1 MRKVTNINADW
12 IFVDPKTQK
21 AENVTLP
28 HTWNALDGQDGG
40 GDYYRGEAV
49 YFHSF
54 SCPEMKEGERLY
66 VEFKGVNSSC
76 RVILNEQEVGKHDG
90 GYSTFR
96 IDLTSGLKK
105 ENVLKVLVDNRE
117 NDRVYPQK
125 ADFTFYGGIYRDVN
139 LIQVPKDHFDLDY
152 FGSKGLKVDAT
163 PKDGKGEVTVHAFT
177 KSDKKVEI
185 TIQDQEGNDVL
196 SLKNSETGTIDN
208 VHLWDGRKDP
218 YLYIAI
224 ARLLDE
230 DGSVLDAVSTR
241 FGFRTFSFDSKRGFF
256 LNGRPYPLHGVS
268 RHQDRL
274 GKGNA
279 ISREDHIQDMELIEE
294 VGANTIRLA
303 HYQHDDFFYD
313 LCDERG
319 MIVWAEIPYIS
330 KHLQNGDENAIQQMK
345 ELVYQQYNHPAIV
358 VWGVS
363 NEITMVNK
371 NRKAMLALHHRLND
385 MLHKIDPARK
395 TTLACYAMCT
405 PFDKTAHLTDI
416 VSWNLYLG
424 WYVPFF
430 FLNDLWISFFHFLY
444 PKRVL
449 GYSEYGAEGMPN
461 LHSPKPK
468 RFDNTEEYQCLY
480 HEHLLE
486 CFKRHPYLWA
496 THVWNMFDFGSDGRD
511 QGGDPGKNHK
521 GLVTFDRAIKKDA
534 FYLYKAYWSDEK
546 FLHLCG
552 KRYVNRHERKT
563 EIKVYTTLGQ
573 VTLFHD
579 GKKVETKTGDKI
591 IAFHLPLHEG
601 KNEIAVSSGD
611 FREEMT
617 INKVAVPD
625 DSYTVHSG
633 NSMSW
638 EKKKK

>member
-1 MRKVTNINADW
+1 MIKIDSVSKSFGDKL
-12 IFVDPKTQK
+12 V
-21 AENVTLP
+21 
-28 HTWNALDGQDGG
+28 LDGINLTL
-40 GDYYRGEAV
+40 
-49 YFHSF
+49 
-54 SCPEMKEGERLY
+54 KEPTIYGL
-66 VEFKGVNSSC
+66 
-76 RVILNEQEVGKHDG
+76 VGINGSGK
-90 GYSTFR
+90 STLLR
-96 IDLTSGLKK
+96 II
-105 ENVLKVLVDNRE
+105 
-117 NDRVYPQK
+117 
-125 ADFTFYGGIYRDVN
+125 AGIYRPDQGRVT
-139 LIQVPKDHFDLDY
+139 I
-152 FGSKGLKVDAT
+152 
-163 PKDGKGEVTVHAFT
+163 DGE
-177 KSDKKVEI
+177 
-185 TIQDQEGNDVL
+185 DVL
-196 SLKNSETGTIDN
+196 
-208 VHLWDGRKDP
+208 
-218 YLYIAI
+218 
-224 ARLLDE
+224 
-230 DGSVLDAVSTR
+230 
-241 FGFRTFSFDSKRGFF
+241 
-256 LNGRPYPLHGVS
+256 
-268 RHQDRL
+268 
-274 GKGNA
+274 
-279 ISREDHIQDMELIEE
+279 
-294 VGANTIRLA
+294 
-303 HYQHDDFFYD
+303 
-313 LCDERG
+313 
-319 MIVWAEIPYIS
+319 
-330 KHLQNGDENAIQQMK
+330 QNPE
-345 ELVYQQYNHPAIV
+345 
-358 VWGVS
+358 
-363 NEITMVNK
+363 
-371 NRKAMLALHHRLND
+371 KA
-385 MLHKIDPARK
+385 K
-395 TTLACYAMCT
+395 
-405 PFDKTAHLTDI
+405 
-416 VSWNLYLG
+416 SS
-424 WYVPFF
+424 FF

-617 INKVAVPD
+617 INKIALPD
-625 DSYTVHSG
+625 DSYKVHSG

-638 EKKKK
+638 EKKKKEGK